1 MRHKEIVEHLDGYIV
16 DLHKWIEDS
25 ARLIEIYKERI
36 AEIND
41 RIKELE
47 EVIADT
53 TKLLETNQ

>member
-1 MRHKEIVEHLDGYIV
+1 MRHKEIVEHLDGYIA